1 MSEKGIQS
9 LPADVTRQLQ
19 VLTRSQWFIMVTVC
33 AILLSYYSVSLMK
46 QKLVCTAT
54 DPALCKCLPETLP
67 IQTFSSILILL
78 ALTFY
83 VGLSGKTVCQA
94 KQQGNPKQIHT
105 SSVNH
110 TANLLVLI
118 TGMIRFGLLIA
129 QDRAESSLWR
139 RDDPENPAHTKR

>member
-67 IQTFSSILILL
+67 IQTFPASDPACPYLLCGPLWENRLFKQSSRAIPNKS
-78 ALTFY
+78 TPH
-83 VGLSGKTVCQA
+83 LSTTL
-94 KQQGNPKQIHT
+94 P
-105 SSVNH
+105 
-110 TANLLVLI
+110 NL
-118 TGMIRFGLLIA
+118 
-129 QDRAESSLWR
+129 WY
-139 RDDPENPAHTKR
+139 

>member
-67 IQTFSSILILL
+67 IQTFCLPLPFMWASLGKPFVKQSSRAIPNKS
-78 ALTFY
+78 TPH
-83 VGLSGKTVCQA
+83 LSTTL
-94 KQQGNPKQIHT
+94 PI
-105 SSVNH
+105 
-110 TANLLVLI
+110 
-118 TGMIRFGLLIA
+118 F
-129 QDRAESSLWR
+129 WY
-139 RDDPENPAHTKR
+139 

>member
-83 VGLSGKTVCQA
+83 VGLSGKPFV
-94 KQQGNPKQIHT
+94 KQ
-105 SSVNH
+105 SS
-110 TANLLVLI
+110 
-118 TGMIRFGLLIA
+118 
-129 QDRAESSLWR
+129 RAIPNKSTPHLSTTLPIFWY
-139 RDDPENPAHTKR
+139 